1 MSATRPEI
9 NLHPPSHHVSTLQT
23 KTYDVIVIGAGPS
36 GEMTATRCVRG
47 GLTASGLDLILLDTI
62 SRSPAAG
69 LLTSVLLRR
78 PVLLVSP
85 VFLILS
91 LHFLLSYLF
100 CNVSPS
106 LAQHLPASNPSNPL
120 QALLIESELVGGECP
135 NWACVPSKALL
146 RPADTLQATAAV
158 GGAREIAKSGLQSL
172 ATKYGAGTKSIV
184 DLEGTW
190 TRRDFFT
197 KHWND
202 TAAITLMEKSGVDVC
217 RGFGRIVGVKR
228 VGVKPYGEEEIEL
241 EAKHAVVVSTG
252 SEPVM
257 PNIPG
262 LLDAKPWIPR
272 EAVSAAHVPEHLL
285 IVGGGP
291 VGTELATAYKQ
302 LGSEV
307 TLVTGTPRILPKF
320 EPEASKRVLAS
331 LEKSGV
337 KVILA
342 AHVTNVKRD
351 GATVTASLSTGT
363 DIQGSEILVA
373 AGRKARTTGLN
384 LESIGLPGNGVTLSV
399 DDTMLVTGIQQN
411 WLYAIGDT
419 NGLAPLTHIGKYQG
433 KIGGDSIVARAKDT
447 MEEKPSTQPFSKL
460 SNRASQLATPQVT
473 FSDPQVASVGMTLKA
488 AREAGLKVREAATK
502 MAGPGTFLHAEG
514 YDGWAQWVVEEGTGR
529 LVGATFVG
537 RDVVD
542 LLHASTVA
550 IVGKMKVE
558 QLWHAIPSF
567 PTMSETYTSLL
578 EACGL

>member
-9 NLHPPSHHVSTLQT
+9 SLHPPSHHVSTLQT
-23 KTYDVIVIGAGPS
+23 KTYDVIVIGAGPA

-47 GLTASGLDLILLDTI
+47 GLTVSDLDIILRDTI
-62 SRSPAAG
+62 SISLVAV

-78 PVLLVSP
+78 PVLLASP

-91 LHFLLSYLF
+91 LYFLLSCPLF
-100 CNVSPS
+100 NASPA
-106 LAQHLPASNPSNPL
+106 LAQHLPSSNRSNSP

-135 NWACVPSKALL
+135 YWACVPSKALL

-172 ATKYGAGTKSIV
+172 AAKYGAGTKSMI
-184 DLEGTW
+184 DREGTW

-217 RGFGRIVGVKR
+217 RGFGRVLGVKR
-228 VGVKPYGEEEIEL
+228 VGVTPWGGEETEL
-241 EAKHAVVVSTG
+241 LATHAVVVSTG
-252 SEPVM
+252 SEPVV

-262 LLDAKPWIPR
+262 LLEAKPWTPR

-285 IVGGGP
+285 VLGGGP

-342 AHVTNVKRD
+342 AHVTNVNRD

-363 DIQGSEILVA
+363 DIYGSEILIA
-373 AGRKARTTGLN
+373 TGRKARTAGMN
-384 LESIGLPGNGVTLSV
+384 LEVIGLPGNGATLSV
-399 DDTMLVTGIQQN
+399 DDTMLVTGVQQD

-433 KIGGDSIVARAKDT
+433 KIGGESIVARAKDT

-460 SNRASQLATPQVT
+460 SNRASQFATPQVT
-473 FSDPQVASVGMTLKA
+473 FSDPQVASIGMTLKS
-488 AREAGLKVREAATK
+488 AREAGLKVREVATK

-514 YDGWAQWVVEEGTGR
+514 YEGWAQWVIEEGTGR

-537 RDVVD
+537 RDVAD

-550 IVGKMKVE
+550 VVGKMTIE
-558 QLWHAIPSF
+558 QLWHAIPPF